1 MSAKRAVIMAGGAG
15 RRLAPYTFVIPKPIV
30 PIGTTPILEIVL
42 RQLAMRGFLRVTV
55 AVGHLSEI
63 VRAVAGDGSKF
74 GLELDY
80 VDEDKPLGT
89 IGPLKSVPDLPDRFL
104 VMNADIL
111 TDLDYEALWSH
122 HERLRAVATVAT
134 YVRTTQL
141 QLGVIE
147 SDGEGHI
154 TSFTEKPVLRHK
166 VSMGI
171 YVFNREILEY
181 IPQDTYFGLD
191 QLLSALLETRQLVQS
206 YTFSGRWLDMGT
218 PDDYERAQA
227 EFEREREVYLPERAR

>member
-1 MSAKRAVIMAGGAG
+1 MAGGAG

-42 RQLAMRGFLRVTV
+42 RQLACFGFHRVTV
-55 AVGHLSEI
+55 TVGHLSEI

-74 GLELDY
+74 GLRIDY

-89 IGPLKSVPDLPDRFL
+89 IGPLKAISDLPDRFL

-111 TDLDYEALWSH
+111 TDLDYDALWNY
-122 HERLRAVATVAT
+122 HESQGAVATIAT
-134 YVRTTQL
+134 YTKTTQL

-147 SDGEGHI
+147 SDGDDRI
-154 TSFTEKPVLRHK
+154 TTFNEKPVLHHK

-171 YVFNREILEY
+171 YTFDRKILDH
-181 IPQDTYFGLD
+181 IPENAFFGLD
-191 QLLSALLETRQLVQS
+191 QLMSALLDAGERVQS
-206 YTFSGRWLDMGT
+206 YAFSGRWLDMGT
-218 PDDYERAQA
+218 PADYDRAQE
-227 EFEREREVYLPERAR
+227 EFERERDVYLPERSR